1 MTDKPPA
8 TETNDT
14 ALAEGAIR
22 GPEKIREA
30 IVTLVRLGRRVVR
43 LSAPHLDPAV
53 FNTAVV
59 ADAIVAFAKRPQNR
73 MQILLEDVAQVR
85 RDNDRLIVLVR
96 RLADAVELRE
106 VDDSLRGS
114 RDLYLLIDRSAC
126 LVQEDVDRN
135 DAVVH
140 RAGSEAASRI
150 ARFDAA
156 WDQASPV
163 ALRTLGL

>member
-1 MTDKPPA
+1 VTDKTPSA
-8 TETNDT
+8 ETSET
-14 ALAEGAIR
+14 ALAEGAVR
-22 GPEKIREA
+22 GPEEIRRA
-30 IVTLVRLGRRVVR
+30 VVALVRLGHRVVR

-53 FNTAVV
+53 FNTAAV
-59 ADAIVAFAKRPQNR
+59 ADAIVAFAKHPQNR
-73 MQILLEDVAQVR
+73 MRVLIEDVTQVR

-106 VDDSLRGS
+106 IDDSLRGA

-135 DAVVH
+135 DAVMS
-140 RAGSEAASRI
+140 RAASETALRI
-150 ARFDAA
+150 GRFDAA